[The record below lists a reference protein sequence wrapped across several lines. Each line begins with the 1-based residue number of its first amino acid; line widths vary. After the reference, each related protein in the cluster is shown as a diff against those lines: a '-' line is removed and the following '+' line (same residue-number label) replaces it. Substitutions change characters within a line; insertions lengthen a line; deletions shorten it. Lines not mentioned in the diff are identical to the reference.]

1 LALGHGVVFP
11 SPCPILEI
19 ASWDLSGPPS
29 MPDCVRRS
37 LTNLKRCPAWQQCG
51 SVVHVNLEYDA
62 FDDTLLGPVLGALAP
77 LGDKEVHLY
86 MKTPDAGVGASEVQ
100 QLGGALGS
108 SLKQLV
114 LQECEL
120 SDDYWPAVWAH
131 LSGLQQL
138 SIWDGARGAVGAQDL
153 AFFCSRATHPLQLIL
168 GPELHQHVGGKL
180 ERQCQLWGVCQV
192 AVAEAFT

>member
-1 LALGHGVVFP
+1 MIDAL
-11 SPCPILEI
+11 
-19 ASWDLSGPPS
+19 
-29 MPDCVRRS
+29 
-37 LTNLKRCPAWQQCG
+37 
-51 SVVHVNLEYDA
+51 
-62 FDDTLLGPVLGALAP
+62 DDTLLGPVLGALAP

-138 SIWDGARGAVGAQDL
+138 SIWDGHVGRLVHRIWHSFAAVPHIPCSSFWGRSCTSTWGASWRGSASCGVCARWLSLRHSLEPQAQMQPRGL
-153 AFFCSRATHPLQLIL
+153 ALTRRGSRQASTRPYHHSY
-168 GPELHQHVGGKL
+168 PEL
-180 ERQCQLWGVCQV
+180 
-192 AVAEAFT
+192 AVQQ